1 MKWIKIILYPILIL
15 YAILCI
21 ALYFNQ
27 EKILFHPDPLPANYQ
42 HRKGQEVWLTTKD
55 DIRLNAALVRQAKPK
70 GAILYLHGN
79 RGSLKRCLAQT
90 RQFDNMGY
98 DILVLDYR
106 TYGKSEGKLEN
117 EAQMYADAQLAYD
130 YLSERYDNI
139 TIVGY
144 SMGSGM
150 ASFLAANNPT
160 KALLLIAPY
169 VSIVDMKNKYIP
181 FVPNFLLKY
190 QFRTDRNLAKVSC
203 PTILVHGHNDEVIPF
218 DSSTKLNKL
227 FPSSEVVGLPGVGHR
242 RVIFHDAIG
251 DAMKKILNL

>member
-1 MKWIKIILYPILIL
+1 MKWIKIILYPLIIL
-15 YAILCI
+15 YAILCL

-27 EKILFHPDPLPANYQ
+27 EKILFYPDTLPTHYSPW
-42 HRKGQEVWLTTKD
+42 KGEEVWIPTKD
-55 DIRLNAALVRQAKPK
+55 NIRLNASLVKQANPK

-90 RQFDNMGY
+90 RQFDDLGY

-106 TYGKSEGKLEN
+106 TYGKSEGKLEG
-117 EAQMYADAQLAYD
+117 EKQMYNDAQLAYD

-139 TIVGY
+139 SIVGY

-160 KALLLIAPY
+160 KALILIAPY
-169 VSIVDMKNKYIP
+169 VSIVDMKNRYIP
-181 FVPNFLLKY
+181 FVPNFLVKY

-203 PTILVHGHNDEVIPF
+203 PTVLVHGHNDEVIPF
-218 DSSTKLNKL
+218 DSSTRLRKL
-227 FPSSEVVGLPGVGHR
+227 FPSLELVGLPGVGHR
-242 RVIFHDAIG
+242 RVIFHEAIR
-251 DAMKKILNL
+251 AAVKNVLSL